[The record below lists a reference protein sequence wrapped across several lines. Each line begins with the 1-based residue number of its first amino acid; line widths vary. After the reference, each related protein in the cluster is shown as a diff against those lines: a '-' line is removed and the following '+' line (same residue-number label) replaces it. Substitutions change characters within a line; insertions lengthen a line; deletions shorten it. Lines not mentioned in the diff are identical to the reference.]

1 MPDYLMKRNGF
12 WQFVRRVPLEFAE
25 LDPRGVVKH
34 STKVAVKKD
43 RLGLKARRIAD
54 AMNRELEAYWRGL
67 SEGKSQEA
75 SDRYNEARRRFRTL
89 GFGYVEMAELAD
101 RPTLEALDRE
111 ALLDAFD
118 QIGRAAASAGTKLQI
133 AVYGGSALLL
143 ASNFRFSTEDVDV
156 SRLEQPLP
164 DWLAA
169 ILSKI
174 ARQNNWQE
182 DWFND
187 GVAFHLSSLA
197 DRAADHLE
205 FATFPRDAGP
215 PGLVV
220 SVPSAEY
227 LLALKLKAA
236 RVMDPLR
243 GETERIDILNL
254 MQVVGIS
261 TVEEAIAV
269 LGRYFPVSAASSE
282 KQRFLL
288 KNMNREG
295 GIDAPK
301 YPR

>member
-1 MPDYLMKRNGF
+1 MTG
-12 WQFVRRVPLEFAE
+12 
-25 LDPRGVVKH
+25 
-34 STKVAVKKD
+34 S
-43 RLGLKARRIAD
+43 
-54 AMNRELEAYWRGL
+54 
-67 SEGKSQEA
+67 
-75 SDRYNEARRRFRTL
+75 
-89 GFGYVEMAELAD
+89 FGRD
-101 RPTLEALDRE
+101 

-118 QIGRAAASAGTKLQI
+118 KIGRAAVRAGTKLQI
-133 AVYGGSALLL
+133 AVYGGSALML
-143 ASNFRFSTEDVDV
+143 ASNFRFATEDVDV
-156 SRLEQPLP
+156 SELEHPLP
-164 DWLAA
+164 DWLSAVVRE
-169 ILSKI
+169 I
-174 ARQNNWQE
+174 AKENHWQD

-187 GVAFHLSSLA
+187 GVVFHLSSLA
-197 DRAADHLE
+197 DRVDHLE
-205 FATFPRDAGP
+205 FGTFPRDGTP

-236 RVMDPLR
+236 RVADPLR
-243 GETERIDILNL
+243 GETERLDILNL

-261 TVEEAIAV
+261 TVEDAIAL

>member
-1 MPDYLMKRNGF
+1 MG
-12 WQFVRRVPLEFAE
+12 A
-25 LDPRGVVKH
+25 
-34 STKVAVKKD
+34 A
-43 RLGLKARRIAD
+43 
-54 AMNRELEAYWRGL
+54 
-67 SEGKSQEA
+67 
-75 SDRYNEARRRFRTL
+75 
-89 GFGYVEMAELAD
+89 FGRD
-101 RPTLEALDRE
+101 

-118 QIGRAAASAGTKLQI
+118 PIGRAAASAGTRLQI

-143 ASNFRFSTEDVDV
+143 ASNFRFATEDVGV

-169 ILSKI
+169 VVNKI
-174 ARQNNWQE
+174 AKENHWQE

-187 GVAFHLSSLA
+187 GVAFHLSAFA

-205 FATFPRDAGP
+205 FATFPRDGSP

-227 LLALKLKAA
+227 LLALKLKAG
-236 RVMDPLR
+236 RVTDPVR
-243 GETERIDILNL
+243 GEAERLDILNL
-254 MQVVGIS
+254 MKVVGIS
-261 TVEEAIAV
+261 TAEQAIAV

-282 KQRFLL
+282 KQPFLL

-295 GIDAPK
+295 GIDAPE

>member
-1 MPDYLMKRNGF
+1 
-12 WQFVRRVPLEFAE
+12 
-25 LDPRGVVKH
+25 
-34 STKVAVKKD
+34 
-43 RLGLKARRIAD
+43 
-54 AMNRELEAYWRGL
+54 MNA
-67 SEGKSQEA
+67 A
-75 SDRYNEARRRFRTL
+75 
-89 GFGYVEMAELAD
+89 FGRD
-101 RPTLEALDRE
+101 

-118 QIGRAAASAGTKLQI
+118 QIGRAAVLAGTKLQI
-133 AVYGGSALLL
+133 AVYEGSALML
-143 ASNFRFSTEDVDV
+143 ASNFRFATEDVDV
-156 SRLEQPLP
+156 SKLEHPLP
-164 DWLAA
+164 AWLAA
-169 ILSKI
+169 VLHEI
-174 ARQNNWQE
+174 ARENHWHD

-205 FATFPRDAGP
+205 FGTFPRDGTP

-243 GETERIDILNL
+243 GETERLDILNL

-261 TVEEAIAV
+261 TAEEAIAL
-269 LGRYFPVSAASSE
+269 LGRYFPVSAASPE
-282 KQRFLL
+282 KQRFIL

-295 GIDAPK
+295 GVDAPK